1 MHGGVA
7 ARRCAAG
14 AALESVRHHDP
25 RPHRL
30 VEMHVAVDA
39 ARHDQK
45 SRRVDLGGGARQ
57 VAGERGD
64 PAVLDADVAFP
75 DVGGRHDGS
84 AANDEIK
91 FHVFLFMPSAS
102 DASFMQIAPVV
113 DRSCQAARG
122 PA

>member
-1 MHGGVA
+1 
-7 ARRCAAG
+7 
-14 AALESVRHHDP
+14 
-25 RPHRL
+25 
-30 VEMHVAVDA
+30 MHVAVDA
-39 ARHDQK
+39 ARHDQE

-57 VAGERGD
+57 IAGESGD

-75 DVGGRHDGS
+75 DVSGGHDGS

-91 FHVFLFMPSAS
+91 VHCHISDAADA